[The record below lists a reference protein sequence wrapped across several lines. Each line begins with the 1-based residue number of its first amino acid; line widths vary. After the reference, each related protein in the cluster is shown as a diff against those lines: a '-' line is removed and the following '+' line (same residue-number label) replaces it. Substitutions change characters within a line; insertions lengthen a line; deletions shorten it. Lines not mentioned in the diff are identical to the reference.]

1 MIIKGIKE
9 KIGNLQDAFKKEDIP
24 PMIGS
29 ILSGECPG
37 SDNRAV
43 QAFAVKAQQPEWQP
57 YQ

>member
-1 MIIKGIKE
+1 MIIKSSKE

-24 PMIGS
+24 PMKINP
-29 ILSGECPG
+29 IRECPV